1 MSQQAVR
8 TWRKSK
14 KDRIL
19 LGNTGTIISWTEVF
33 VAPPQFESQTP
44 YTIVL
49 VQLESGEQ
57 VYGELVDFEK
67 SQAVI
72 GQRVR
77 TVLRKVGTVG
87 REEVV
92 KYGVK
97 FIPV

>member
-14 KDRIL
+14 KDKSL
-19 LGNTGTIISWTEVF
+19 LGLKGTITSWTEVF
-33 VAPPQFESQTP
+33 VAPPKFESQTP

-49 VQLESGEQ
+49 VRLDSGEN

-67 SQAVI
+67 TQACIGQAVKSI
-72 GQRVR
+72 
-77 TVLRKVGTVG
+77 LRKVGTVG
-87 REEVV
+87 EEEVV
-92 KYGVK
+92 EYGIK